1 MQPAVL
7 VQEVS
12 KSFGALQA
20 VDRVSFQVQRGE
32 IHGLLGPNG
41 AGKTTTIRMLLD
53 IYQPDEGTI
62 SLFGGPIDEAK
73 RRRIGYLPEE
83 RGLYQDQALET
94 VLLYLAA
101 LKGFRGAQARQRLH
115 QWLERFDLLDKRSTK
130 VQELSR
136 GMQQKA
142 QLISTFLH
150 DPDLVVL
157 DEPFSGLDPVNTRL
171 VKDLI
176 LQMAQQGKAILM
188 STHQMHQVESLCAR
202 ITLIDRGQV
211 VLSGEVAQI
220 KRQFGGD
227 VLEVAGSGT
236 LPKLQ
241 GVSQVRAEN
250 GLWHLSLEAGVDP
263 RAVLRQIV
271 ASPQMTITR
280 IALAE
285 PSLEDIF
292 IAVVKGREDGHA

>member
-1 MQPAVL
+1 M
-7 VQEVS
+7 
-12 KSFGALQA
+12 
-20 VDRVSFQVQRGE
+20 
-32 IHGLLGPNG
+32 
-41 AGKTTTIRMLLD
+41 
-53 IYQPDEGTI
+53 
-62 SLFGGPIDEAK
+62 
-73 RRRIGYLPEE
+73 
-83 RGLYQDQALET
+83 
-94 VLLYLAA
+94 
-101 LKGFRGAQARQRLH
+101 
-115 QWLERFDLLDKRSTK
+115 
-130 VQELSR
+130 
-136 GMQQKA
+136 
-142 QLISTFLH
+142 
-150 DPDLVVL
+150 
-157 DEPFSGLDPVNTRL
+157 
-171 VKDLI
+171 
-176 LQMAQQGKAILM
+176 
-188 STHQMHQVESLCAR
+188 ESLCAR